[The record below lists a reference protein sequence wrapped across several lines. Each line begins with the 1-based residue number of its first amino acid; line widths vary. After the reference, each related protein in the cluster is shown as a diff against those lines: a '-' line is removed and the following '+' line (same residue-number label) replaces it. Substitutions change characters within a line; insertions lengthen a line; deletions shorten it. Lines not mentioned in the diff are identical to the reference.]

1 MEVISYDYFSKID
14 LRVAKVLSCQR
25 IEGSEKLLKMEIEVG
40 EQKRTIVAG
49 IGKNYDPQDLVN
61 KLIVIVANLEP
72 RPLMGVI
79 SQGML
84 LAASDDS
91 GKVILIR
98 PHKKI
103 KSGAK
108 IK

>member
-1 MEVISYDYFSKID
+1 MHTINYDYFSKID
-14 LRVAKVLSCQR
+14 LRAAKVLSAEKIKGSDKLLKLE
-25 IEGSEKLLKMEIEVG
+25 IELGSEK
-40 EQKRTIVAG
+40 RTLVAG
-49 IGKNYDPQDLVN
+49 IAKAYKPKDLIN

-72 RPLMGVI
+72 RILMGVT

-84 LAASDDS
+84 LAASDES
-91 GKVILIR
+91 GKIVLLR

-103 KSGAK
+103 KSGSK